1 MSVHHH
7 PEHAVLCSQVL
18 GLLSNIMSRK
28 YEFQADNFAVSL
40 GHTEELKQALRK
52 LDAKNRSA
60 VNVDAW
66 YSAYHHSHPPLV
78 ERLAAID
85 KSMKKTE

>member
-1 MSVHHH
+1 MQCLLHMFIFFS
-7 PEHAVLCSQVL
+7 LQVL
-18 GLLSNIMSRK
+18 GLLSNIMSRR
-28 YEFQADNFAVSL
+28 YEFQADNFAASL
-40 GHTEELKQALRK
+40 GHSEELKQALKK

-85 KSMKKTE
+85 DMSKKAE

>member
-1 MSVHHH
+1 MQCLLHMFIFFS
-7 PEHAVLCSQVL
+7 LQVL
-18 GLLSNIMSRK
+18 GLLSNIMSRR
-28 YEFQADNFAVSL
+28 YEFQADNFAASL
-40 GHTEELKQALRK
+40 GHSEELKQALKK

-78 ERLAAID
+78 ERLAAIHD
-85 KSMKKTE
+85 MSKKAE

>member
-1 MSVHHH
+1 MPLDVRQ
-7 PEHAVLCSQVL
+7 ERQ
-18 GLLSNIMSRK
+18 
-28 YEFQADNFAVSL
+28 DVS
-40 GHTEELKQALRK
+40 HCMQALRK

-85 KSMKKTE
+85 SSIKKRE